1 MLTGYDTMNVKTR
14 LDPEIHAA
22 AKIAAAKE
30 GVSLTEYLRRLVQ
43 SDLEARKLTNETSS
57 RGNRGNRNATSDS
70 QRIR

>member
-1 MLTGYDTMNVKTR
+1 MNVKTR